1 MVISHTSRSTR
12 RRREELPLAV
22 RAWVR
27 MMRIYNRIDRRSAEG
42 MRAWDLSP
50 ARFDVINHAGLN
62 DGATQ
67 QELADALLVT
77 KGNVTQL
84 LDSLERD
91 GLIRRE
97 KCGRM
102 KRIHLTDAGFEVR
115 ERAMARNVELIS
127 TAMDALT
134 PNEQQTLATLLR
146 KLERSLDTCRA
157 ATHTAGEPGIRMPPG
172 ER

>member
-1 MVISHTSRSTR
+1 MVTETAQPVATR
-12 RRREELPLAV
+12 RRRHELPLPV

-27 MMRIYNRIDRRSAEG
+27 IMRIYNRIDRRSVET

-102 KRIHLTDAGFEVR
+102 NRIHLTDAGREVR
-115 ERAMARNVELIS
+115 EHAMTGHVAIISKAMEALSPDEQHQLI
-127 TAMDALT
+127 
-134 PNEQQTLATLLR
+134 TLLR
-146 KLERSLDTCRA
+146 KLERSLDTCQTIAESAQSPQSETR
-157 ATHTAGEPGIRMPPG
+157 TA
-172 ER
+172 

>member
-1 MVISHTSRSTR
+1 MLEANALPPTPTR
-12 RRREELPLAV
+12 RRREELPLPV

-27 MMRIYNRIDRRSAEG
+27 IMRIYNRIDRRSAEG
-42 MRAWDLSP
+42 LRAWDLTP

-62 DGATQ
+62 EGATQ
-67 QELADALLVT
+67 QDLADALLVT

-102 KRIHLTDAGFEVR
+102 KRIYLTDRGMAVR
-115 ERAMARNVELIS
+115 ERAMAGHVDLV
-127 TAMDALT
+127 TKAMHTLAPD
-134 PNEQQTLATLLR
+134 EQQTLVNLLR
-146 KLERSLDTCRA
+146 KLERGLDTCH
-157 ATHTAGEPGIRMPPG
+157 ATATTDRTMDSI
-172 ER
+172 

>member
-1 MVISHTSRSTR
+1 MPTTETAQPIPTR
-12 RRREELPLAV
+12 RRREELPLPV

-27 MMRIYNRIDRRSAEG
+27 IMRIYNRLDRRSADG
-42 MRAWDLSP
+42 MRAWSLSP

-62 DGATQ
+62 EGATQ

-97 KCGRM
+97 KCGRI
-102 KRIHLTDAGFEVR
+102 KRVYLTDTGRAVR
-115 ERAMARNVELIS
+115 ERAMTSHVALIS
-127 TAMDALT
+127 AAMDALD
-134 PNEQQTLATLLR
+134 PGEQQQLVNLLR
-146 KLERSLDTCRA
+146 KLERGLDSCR
-157 ATHTAGEPGIRMPPG
+157 PGTPPT
-172 ER
+172 

>member
-1 MVISHTSRSTR
+1 MVTAKTSTPTPTR
-12 RRREELPLAV
+12 RRREELPLPV

-27 MMRIYNRIDRRSAEG
+27 IMRIYNRIDRRSADG
-42 MRAWDLSP
+42 MRAWNLSP
-50 ARFDVINHAGLN
+50 ARFDIINHAGLN

-102 KRIHLTDAGFEVR
+102 KRIHLTAASIEVR
-115 ERAMARNVELIS
+115 ERAMARHVELVS
-127 TAMDALT
+127 KAMDALS
-134 PNEQQTLATLLR
+134 PEEQQTLVTLLR

-157 ATHTAGEPGIRMPPG
+157 IANSE
-172 ER
+172 